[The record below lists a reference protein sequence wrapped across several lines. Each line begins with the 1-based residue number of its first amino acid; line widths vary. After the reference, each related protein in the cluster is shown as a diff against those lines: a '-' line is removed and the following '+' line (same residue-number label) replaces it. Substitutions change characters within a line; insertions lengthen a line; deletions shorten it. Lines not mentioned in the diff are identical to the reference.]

1 VFSRRVEK
9 RGLSAIDP
17 QASTAASV
25 GISAGMYDSGSKWY
39 HPLVLIKP
47 AERATKVVSPQ
58 NPFFFNEALSGSVP
72 SRDRFRHRARGWAP
86 ERCLSEI
93 GMWPPQ
99 NLRKVLLK

>member
-17 QASTAASV
+17 HASTVASV
-25 GISAGMYDSGSKWY
+25 GISAGMYDSDSKWY

-58 NPFFFNEALSGSVP
+58 NPFFFNQALSGSVP
-72 SRDRFRHRARGWAP
+72 SRDRFRHRARGWALGWFLN
-86 ERCLSEI
+86 ET
-93 GMWPPQ
+93 GM
-99 NLRKVLLK
+99 